1 VGPWALGRRDRG
13 TGRAGTWAGA
23 GQGRA
28 HVADL
33 EQIAGAYLGPGRP
46 RRGELRQKEAL
57 LLLTT
62 QDLDSIAVQ
71 RPHSDRRT
79 ITAQLAVL
87 PRDCTHGVEL
97 EINPAN
103 RLEARARGERW
114 EEHQPPLTA
123 IADFLQ
129 CQHVRR
135 SVSTAAAAAAGG
147 GVECDSS
154 AGGRR
159 WVENTER

>member
-1 VGPWALGRRDRG
+1 M
-13 TGRAGTWAGA
+13 
-23 GQGRA
+23 
-28 HVADL
+28 
-33 EQIAGAYLGPGRP
+33 
-46 RRGELRQKEAL
+46 
-57 LLLTT
+57 
-62 QDLDSIAVQ
+62 
-71 RPHSDRRT
+71 
-79 ITAQLAVL
+79 L
-87 PRDCTHGVEL
+87 PRDCAHGVEL

-135 SVSTAAAAAAGG
+135 SVSAGG
-147 GVECDSS
+147 GGVEDRVECDSS